1 MDAAKSGG
9 QEVRVGE
16 VFVECAEK
24 IGFPGFGFFRQ
35 GNNYALRGR
44 RRLPEE
50 KMQLTGSKDGGC
62 EYNDSAGESK
72 MEIRSNFR
80 RSSMT
85 GKFLVDS
92 QGSHTMLAGESRKL
106 CLLLASA
113 GWLAL
118 GAATPLTAQSYDT
131 VTVDQSSKNSGSL
144 ADALV
149 FGGPITAQ
157 LPGSIAGQPR
167 PVRTTVAGTG
177 IASNRN
183 SNGANLLGLDFY
195 TSILG
200 SPGVRMSITSIG
212 LVGIGTQ
219 KPTRA
224 LEIDTA
230 GDAELGLKSENGTL
244 WTIQSSAMTTTGPTA
259 TLSGTFQIIDRNQNL
274 SRLQI
279 DKTGKVA
286 VNVLQING
294 GSDMAEPFPILN
306 GHVAEGSVVVID
318 EDDPGRLKLAT
329 TAYDTRVAG
338 IISGA
343 GGVKPGLSL
352 QQKGLDR
359 GQNVSLS
366 GRVYVLAD
374 AGPAPIRPG
383 DLLTTSDRPG
393 YCMKA
398 LDRSRAPGAI
408 LGKAMGAL
416 DHGQGLILILVS
428 LQ

>member
-1 MDAAKSGG
+1 LSHRTYQSIKFAGSEDLQKNGIGPHIA
-9 QEVRVGE
+9 VRVRD
-16 VFVECAEK
+16 
-24 IGFPGFGFFRQ
+24 PGQSGYML
-35 GNNYALRGR
+35 G
-44 RRLPEE
+44 
-50 KMQLTGSKDGGC
+50 
-62 EYNDSAGESK
+62 
-72 MEIRSNFR
+72 SNFR

-85 GKFLVDS
+85 GKFLVNS
-92 QGSHTMLAGESRKL
+92 QGSHTMLGGVSRKL
-106 CLLLASA
+106 CLLLVSA

-118 GAATPLTAQSYDT
+118 GAAKPLTAQSFDT
-131 VTVDQSSKNSGSL
+131 VTVDQSSKNNGSL

-149 FGGPITAQ
+149 FGGPLTIQ
-157 LPGSIAGQPR
+157 LPGRLPGIGGGSVPT
-167 PVRTTVAGTG
+167 PSHTTAAVTG
-177 IASNRN
+177 IASNR
-183 SNGANLLGLDFY
+183 SSSGPNLLGLDFF

-200 SPGVRMSITSIG
+200 VPGVRMSLTSAG
-212 LVGIGTQ
+212 KVGIGTQ
-219 KPTRA
+219 TPSRA
-224 LEIDTA
+224 VEIDSA
-230 GDAELGLKSENGTL
+230 GDVELGLKSENGTL
-244 WTIQSSAMTTTGPTA
+244 WTIQSSAVTTTGPNPN
-259 TLSGTFQIIDRNQNL
+259 LSGAFQIFDRNQNL

-279 DKTGKVA
+279 DQTGKVY
-286 VNVLQING
+286 VNVLQIYG
-294 GSDMAEPFPILN
+294 GSDVAEPFPILN
-306 GHVAEGSVVVID
+306 DHVAEGSVVVID
-318 EDDPGRLKLAT
+318 ENDPGRLKVAT

-343 GGVKPGLSL
+343 GGVMPGLSL
-352 QQKGLDR
+352 QQKGLDG
-359 GQNVSLS
+359 GQNVALS